1 MQSVR
6 LAAFVSGAGLQL
18 VLPPGFHSRGATPLH
33 LEWITATALHQENH
47 MFLFWLYKAII
58 KPEKAKSRESH
69 SLGVIQQ
76 SHDAKK

>member
-1 MQSVR
+1 MHILTPFSAMYSCTLIGKKYTLSNSFSDTSMQRYKS
-6 LAAFVSGAGLQL
+6 LSK
-18 VLPPGFHSRGATPLH
+18 T
-33 LEWITATALHQENH
+33 HQENH